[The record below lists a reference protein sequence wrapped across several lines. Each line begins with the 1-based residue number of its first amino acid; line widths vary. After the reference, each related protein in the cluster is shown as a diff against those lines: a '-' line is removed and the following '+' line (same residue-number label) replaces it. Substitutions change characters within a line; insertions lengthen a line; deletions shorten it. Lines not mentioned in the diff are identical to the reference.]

1 MDVWKLRRSSLTLR
15 ARGTIMGILNVT
27 PDSFSDGGQYA
38 QPEAALEHARQLI
51 AEGADIIDLGG
62 ESARPGS
69 RGVKVEEE
77 QRRVL
82 PALRRVRQSLPS
94 AIISVDTRHP
104 EVARLALEA
113 GADIINDVGGLG
125 DRAMREVC
133 AEFRC
138 GVVLMHMQGEP
149 SSMQLAPYYEDVVRE
164 VRDFFQHRIRLAH
177 EAGIELSRICL
188 DPGIGFGKT
197 AQHNLTLI
205 RHLEEVRCEGL
216 PILVGL
222 SRKSFLDQ
230 VDSDTVQMSLEA
242 AQYGAQIH
250 RVHDVAALRAALTLR
265 YPTTSPPYGQR

>member
-27 PDSFSDGGQYA
+27 PDSSSDGGQYA

-51 AEGADIIDLGG
+51 ADGADIIDLGG
-62 ESARPGS
+62 ESTRPGA
-69 RGVKVEEE
+69 REVEAEEE

-82 PALRRVRQSLPS
+82 PALRRVRQSLPA

-125 DRAMREVC
+125 DRTMREVC
-133 AEFRC
+133 AEFGC

-149 SSMQLAPYYEDVVRE
+149 SSMQLAPHYEDVVRE
-164 VRDFFQHRIRLAH
+164 VREFFQHRIRLAL

-205 RHLEEVRCEGL
+205 RHLEELRCEGL

-222 SRKSFLDQ
+222 SRKRFLAQ
-230 VDSDTVQMSLEA
+230 VHSDTVRMSLEA
-242 AQYGAQIH
+242 AQHGAQIH
-250 RVHDVAALRAALTLR
+250 RVHDVAALRAAL
-265 YPTTSPPYGQR
+265 SPRA